1 VCGRILPSVKFK
13 RKSTKLLSL
22 SELTNLRKSSEA
34 EVSKGKVP
42 LFGRRMDEI
51 CLEEAMVCCDH
62 WIWERVW
69 ELTLGVIRT
78 SRVRRTEKVCRKG
91 GKIHEV
97 LKLTLSLRYEDA
109 RECPDRQI

>member
-1 VCGRILPSVKFK
+1 VRGRILPSVKFK
-13 RKSTKLLSL
+13 RKSAKLLSP

-51 CLEEAMVCCDH
+51 CSEEATVCCDR

-69 ELTLGVIRT
+69 ELTLGVIQT
-78 SRVRRTEKVCRKG
+78 SRVRMN
-91 GKIHEV
+91 
-97 LKLTLSLRYEDA
+97 
-109 RECPDRQI
+109 